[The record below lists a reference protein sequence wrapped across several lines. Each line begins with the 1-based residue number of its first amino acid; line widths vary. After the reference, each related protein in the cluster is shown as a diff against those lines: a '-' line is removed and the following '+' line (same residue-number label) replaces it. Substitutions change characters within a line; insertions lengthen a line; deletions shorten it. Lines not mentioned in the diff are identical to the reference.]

1 MGFDPTVEPHASHF
15 LRGENYLNLAPEL
28 GLGTNQLVEIQVA
41 GATIDDVRYEFEPCR
56 SM

>member
-28 GLGTNQLVEIQVA
+28 GLGTTQLVEIQVA